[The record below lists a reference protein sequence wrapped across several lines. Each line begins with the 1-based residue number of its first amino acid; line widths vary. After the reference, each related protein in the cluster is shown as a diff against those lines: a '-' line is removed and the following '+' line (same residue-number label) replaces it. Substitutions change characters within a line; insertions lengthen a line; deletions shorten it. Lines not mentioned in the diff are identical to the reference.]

1 MMMMTMRMG
10 MMMMIVMMMMM
21 TMRMKTKRM
30 MMMLTKPSSWPLQQL
45 LVSVQRRSVAVVRL
59 STKVAKVL
67 MRRNRD
73 DQDEDENY
81 DNI

>member
-1 MMMMTMRMG
+1 MYYPTPHFDDVHYCYKERLEMMTM
-10 MMMMIVMMMMM
+10 MMVMMIIMV
-21 TMRMKTKRM
+21 
-30 MMMLTKPSSWPLQQL
+30 TKPSSRTLQQL